1 MASRHIFNREIAMI
15 KTFEHTI
22 NGQPTPFCVALAE
35 GPDGGARAVIS
46 TADSAKTLV
55 VMDILGVIGS
65 IKSALESTDDFLDR
79 AARKAAD
86 EGLIDRAI
94 STGEPQQ
101 GAI

>member
-1 MASRHIFNREIAMI
+1 MI

>member
-1 MASRHIFNREIAMI
+1 MI

-35 GPDGGARAVIS
+35 GPDGARAVIS

-65 IKSALESTDDFLDR
+65 IKTALESTDDFLDR